1 MKLVIVESPTKSKT
15 IEKFLGKD
23 YKVLASFGHI
33 RDLPKSALGIDTE
46 NDFKPKYVIPTKS
59 KVHLSELK
67 KAAAKADEIYL
78 STDPDREGEA
88 IAWHVAEA
96 LKLKDYKRIAFHEI
110 TQGAI
115 SEAIEHP
122 RQLDMHLVD
131 AQQARRVLDR
141 LVGYK
146 LSPLLWRKLAK
157 GLSAG
162 RVQSV
167 ALRLICE
174 RENEIRKFQP
184 VEYWS
189 ISAALKK
196 TDSEKIFEAKLAQK
210 AGKTIDKLEIKNKTE
225 AENITKSL
233 EGGVWLVKNIER
245 KDSHKSPAA
254 PFTTSTLQQEAFNRL
269 HLPSKVTMILAQQL
283 YEQGL
288 ITYHRTDSTNI
299 SAQAL
304 EAARNFISQTYGP
317 NYLSQVP
324 RVYKTKSKNAQE
336 AHEAIWPSYVDNSP
350 ESLSGKLEAKQL
362 KLYELIWRR
371 FVATQAK
378 EAVFDAVRA
387 DIEVAD
393 CVFRANGQTLKFDG
407 FLKINPLKFKE
418 MDLPLLVKGE
428 KLNLQELKP
437 EQHFTEPPPRYT
449 DASIIKTLEELG
461 IGRPSTYAPII
472 AVLLKRNYVVRG
484 KSRQFEPTEIG
495 ERVTALLV
503 EHFPAIVDLQFTA
516 KMEDQLDDVAEG
528 HQDWVELIR
537 LFYIPFEETLKSKYL
552 EIKKE
557 KIEEPTDKIC
567 PDCGGQ
573 IFIKSGRFGKFYACS
588 KFPECKY
595 TAPME
600 VPGTGVK
607 CPKCHEGEIMPR
619 RSKRGRVFYSCSRW
633 PNCDFALWN
642 KPTGEACPK
651 CQSLLVYAGKNQI
664 KCSNK
669 ECDHK
674 QEALAPEESE

>member
-210 AGKTIDKLEIKNKTE
+210 AGKAIDKLEIKNKTE

-336 AHEAIWPSYVDNSP
+336 AHEAIRPSYVDNSP

>member
-59 KVHLSELK
+59 KAHLSELK

-189 ISAALKK
+189 ISATLKK

-210 AGKTIDKLEIKNKTE
+210 AGKAIDKLEIKNKTE

-317 NYLSQVP
+317 NYLSQAP

-336 AHEAIWPSYVDNSP
+336 AHEAIRPSYVDNSP

-472 AVLLKRNYVVRG
+472 AVLLKRNYVIRG

>member
-59 KVHLSELK
+59 KAHLSELK

-210 AGKTIDKLEIKNKTE
+210 AGKAIDKLEIKNKTE

-317 NYLSQVP
+317 NYLSQAP

-336 AHEAIWPSYVDNSP
+336 AHEAIRPSYVDNSP
-350 ESLSGKLEAKQL
+350 ESLSGKLESKQL

-472 AVLLKRNYVVRG
+472 AVLLKRNYVIRG

>member
-46 NDFKPKYVIPTKS
+46 NNFQPKYVIPTKS
-59 KVHLSELK
+59 RAHLSELK

-96 LKLKDYKRIAFHEI
+96 LKLKDYKRITFHEI

-184 VEYWS
+184 LEYWS

-196 TDSEKIFEAKLAQK
+196 ADSEKIFEAKLAQK
-210 AGKTIDKLEIKNKTE
+210 AGKAIDKLEIKNKTE

-299 SAQAL
+299 SAQAM

-317 NYLSQVP
+317 NYLSQTP

-336 AHEAIWPSYVDNSP
+336 AHEAIRPSYVDNSP
-350 ESLSGKLEAKQL
+350 ESLSSKLEAKQL

-378 EAVFDAVRA
+378 EAIFDAVRA

-418 MDLPLLVKGE
+418 MELPLLAKGE

-472 AVLLKRNYVVRG
+472 AVLLKRNYVIRG

-557 KIEEPTDKIC
+557 KIEEPTEKIC

-600 VPGTGVK
+600 IPGTGVK

-642 KPTGEACPK
+642 KPTGETCPK

>member
-210 AGKTIDKLEIKNKTE
+210 AGKAIDKLEIKNKTE

-317 NYLSQVP
+317 NYLSQAP

-336 AHEAIWPSYVDNSP
+336 AHEAIRPSYVDNSP

-472 AVLLKRNYVVRG
+472 AVLLKRNYVIRG

>member
-210 AGKTIDKLEIKNKTE
+210 AGKAIDKLEIKNKTE

-317 NYLSQVP
+317 NYLSQAP

-336 AHEAIWPSYVDNSP
+336 AHEAIRPSYVDNSP

-472 AVLLKRNYVVRG
+472 AVLLKRNYVIRG

-528 HQDWVELIR
+528 HRDWVELIR

>member
-59 KVHLSELK
+59 KAHLSELK

-336 AHEAIWPSYVDNSP
+336 AHEAIRPSYVDNSP